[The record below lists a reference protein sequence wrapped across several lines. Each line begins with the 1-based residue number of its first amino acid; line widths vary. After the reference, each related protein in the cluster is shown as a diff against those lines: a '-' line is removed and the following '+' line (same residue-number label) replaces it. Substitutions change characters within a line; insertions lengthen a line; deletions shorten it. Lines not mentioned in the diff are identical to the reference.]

1 MNRYASPEG
10 RALKAT
16 AAALQL
22 LQRATAI
29 RGELRLTSAAFKDPQ
44 RYYGVIQS
52 LLITAAKAAVICPTL
67 GGYAL
72 RRALSSNR

>member
-1 MNRYASPEG
+1 MNRSVSPEG

-29 RGELRLTSAAFKDPQ
+29 RGELRLTSAAFKT
-44 RYYGVIQS
+44 RRGITELFRGS
-52 LLITAAKAAVICPTL
+52 LIVVGIADSLVTKEYPPPFYQAK
-67 GGYAL
+67 
-72 RRALSSNR
+72 

>member
-1 MNRYASPEG
+1 MNRSASPEG

-29 RGELRLTSAAFKDPQ
+29 RGELRLTSAAFKT
-44 RYYGVIQS
+44 RRGITELFRGS
-52 LLITAAKAAVICPTL
+52 LRLWLLKDTVQ
-67 GGYAL
+67 
-72 RRALSSNR
+72 LSDIFP